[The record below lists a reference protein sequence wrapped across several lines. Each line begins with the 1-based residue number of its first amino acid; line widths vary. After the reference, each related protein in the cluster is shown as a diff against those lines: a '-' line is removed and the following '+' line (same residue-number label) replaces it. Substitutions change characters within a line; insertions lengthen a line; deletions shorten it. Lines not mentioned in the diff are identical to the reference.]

1 VPRARRAI
9 WLTYAALVAQALMRA
24 FWPLYSIVLATV
36 GLYFLGLAEPLSI
49 EAAWIISLGIGLSLI
64 WAMYRGLRTLS
75 LPTLF
80 DAERIVDKAL
90 RNHPISVLRETRFV
104 GTDHLG
110 ADALWA
116 VHIDQMQKEAQQA
129 KTQPV
134 DFRLSRMDPFG
145 LRYIALLFATMG
157 VLFGSLSRVA
167 DLAISSASAMQI
179 PNVITWEG
187 WVTPPDYTGLPQ
199 LYLNDLTDRDEL
211 ELLAGSRILVQ
222 FYGAIGDHILTESV
236 SRRIQ
241 DVPAATDQ
249 KQEFTIAQS
258 GEIAIIGQ
266 NPHVWKVTLRAD
278 DRPTVTLDE
287 AFETDFFGVSKLGYR
302 VTDDYGI
309 SEIRAKITLDL
320 DKVDRRYG
328 LSVSPNA
335 NEPMFVEILL
345 PIAGNRKDF
354 AEIWQSDFSKEVW
367 VHLPVVMTLSA
378 RDAAGQWGQSV
389 PMILDLP
396 GRRFFDPVSS
406 AIIEMRRDLLWSLQN
421 TDRVTR
427 MMRMVRYQPET
438 AFRNGADLTRLS
450 AILDALET
458 AQDDAVL
465 EAKLPEIAEE
475 LWSLAIEIEEGD
487 VDDALQR
494 MREAQERLN
503 QAMKNGASPQEIE
516 RLMQELKEANE
527 NYMRQLRQQSE
538 RAERK
543 EFEQSTPGEQ
553 MNMDMAD
560 IQAMMD
566 RLQELMEQGR
576 MAEAQQALDELQK
589 MMENLRLSENS
600 EGGEGGQS
608 SAQGLADI
616 LQDQQDLSD
625 DAFND
630 LQEEFSN
637 LDGQQGQGEQNGESE
652 QSRGQGEN
660 QGSDFADRQGQL
672 RESLERERSKIEGAL
687 GEEGEDAQRS
697 LEQAD
702 RAMRR
707 AEEALKNGDLD
718 GAVDQQA
725 QAMDAL
731 RQGIRDVNRAERS
744 ANSDVQQGNSDQH
757 TGQGRDPLGRPQG
770 GDGSSG
776 TTEARRDGQDP
787 EAQAAELL
795 EEIRRRA
802 GERERSET
810 ERDYLKRLL
819 DLF

>member
-1 VPRARRAI
+1 
-9 WLTYAALVAQALMRA
+9 MRA

-187 WVTPPDYTGLPQ
+187 WITPPDYTGLPQ

-222 FYGAIGDHILTESV
+222 FYGAIGDHILTETV

-367 VHLPVVMTLSA
+367 VHMPVVMTLSA

-396 GRRFFDPVSS
+396 GRRFFDPVAS

-538 RAERK
+538 RAERN

-566 RLQELMEQGR
+566 RIQELMEQGR
-576 MAEAQQALDELQK
+576 MAEAQQALEELQQ

-630 LQEEFSN
+630 LQEEYSN

-672 RESLERERSKIEGAL
+672 RESLERQRSKIEGAL

>member
-1 VPRARRAI
+1 
-9 WLTYAALVAQALMRA
+9 
-24 FWPLYSIVLATV
+24 
-36 GLYFLGLAEPLSI
+36 
-49 EAAWIISLGIGLSLI
+49 
-64 WAMYRGLRTLS
+64 
-75 LPTLF
+75 
-80 DAERIVDKAL
+80 
-90 RNHPISVLRETRFV
+90 
-104 GTDHLG
+104 
-110 ADALWA
+110 
-116 VHIDQMQKEAQQA
+116 
-129 KTQPV
+129 
-134 DFRLSRMDPFG
+134 
-145 LRYIALLFATMG
+145 
-157 VLFGSLSRVA
+157 
-167 DLAISSASAMQI
+167 
-179 PNVITWEG
+179 
-187 WVTPPDYTGLPQ
+187 
-199 LYLNDLTDRDEL
+199 
-211 ELLAGSRILVQ
+211 
-222 FYGAIGDHILTESV
+222 
-236 SRRIQ
+236 
-241 DVPAATDQ
+241 
-249 KQEFTIAQS
+249 
-258 GEIAIIGQ
+258 
-266 NPHVWKVTLRAD
+266 
-278 DRPTVTLDE
+278 
-287 AFETDFFGVSKLGYR
+287 
-302 VTDDYGI
+302 
-309 SEIRAKITLDL
+309 
-320 DKVDRRYG
+320 
-328 LSVSPNA
+328 
-335 NEPMFVEILL
+335 
-345 PIAGNRKDF
+345 
-354 AEIWQSDFSKEVW
+354 
-367 VHLPVVMTLSA
+367 
-378 RDAAGQWGQSV
+378 
-389 PMILDLP
+389 
-396 GRRFFDPVSS
+396 
-406 AIIEMRRDLLWSLQN
+406 
-421 TDRVTR
+421 

-576 MAEAQQALDELQK
+576 MAEAQQALEELQK

>member
-64 WAMYRGLRTLS
+64 WAMYRGLRTLY

-222 FYGAIGDHILTESV
+222 FYGAIGDHILTETV

-367 VHLPVVMTLSA
+367 VHMPVLVTLSA

-389 PMILDLP
+389 PMIFDLP
-396 GRRFFDPVSS
+396 GRRFFDPVAS

-576 MAEAQQALDELQK
+576 MAEAQQALEELQQ

>member
-1 VPRARRAI
+1 
-9 WLTYAALVAQALMRA
+9 MRA

-90 RNHPISVLRETRFV
+90 RNHPISVLRETRFI

-222 FYGAIGDHILTESV
+222 FYGAIGDHILTETV

-367 VHLPVVMTLSA
+367 VHMPVVMTLSA

-396 GRRFFDPVSS
+396 GRRFFDPVAS

-427 MMRMVRYQPET
+427 MIRMVRYQPET

-566 RLQELMEQGR
+566 RIQELMEQGR
-576 MAEAQQALDELQK
+576 MAEAQQALEELQQ

-630 LQEEFSN
+630 LQEEYSN

-652 QSRGQGEN
+652 ESRGQGEN

-672 RESLERERSKIEGAL
+672 RESLERQRSKIEGAL

-707 AEEALKNGDLD
+707 AEEALQNGDLD

>member
-64 WAMYRGLRTLS
+64 WAMYRGLRTLY

-104 GTDHLG
+104 GTDHQG

-222 FYGAIGDHILTESV
+222 FYGAIGDHILTETV

-249 KQEFTIAQS
+249 KQEFTIVQS

-287 AFETDFFGVSKLGYR
+287 AFEKDFFGVSKLGYR

-367 VHLPVVMTLSA
+367 VHMPVVVTLSA

-396 GRRFFDPVSS
+396 GRRFFDPVAS

-576 MAEAQQALDELQK
+576 MAEAQQALEELQQ

-630 LQEEFSN
+630 LQEEYSN

-757 TGQGRDPLGRPQG
+757 TGQERDPLGRPQG

>member
-1 VPRARRAI
+1 
-9 WLTYAALVAQALMRA
+9 MRA
-24 FWPLYSIVLATV
+24 FWPLYSIVLATA

-49 EAAWIISLGIGLSLI
+49 EAVWIISLTIGLSLI
-64 WAMYRGLRTLS
+64 GTMYRGLRTLA

-80 DAERIVDKAL
+80 DAERIVDQAL
-90 RNHPISVLRETRFV
+90 RNHPISVLRETGFV
-104 GTDHLG
+104 GTNHQG

-116 VHIDQMQKEAQQA
+116 AHMDQMQQEAQQA

-145 LRYIALLFATMG
+145 LRYIALLFATLG

-167 DLAISSASAMQI
+167 GLAISPASAMQM
-179 PNVITWEG
+179 PNAITWEG
-187 WVTPPDYTGLPQ
+187 WATPPDYAGLPQ

-211 ELLAGSRILVQ
+211 ELLAGSRILIH
-222 FYGAIGDHILTESV
+222 FYGALGDHILTETV

-241 DVPAATDQ
+241 DVPPATNQ
-249 KQEFTIAQS
+249 KQDFTVAQA
-258 GEIAIIGQ
+258 GEIAITGQ
-266 NPHVWKVTLRAD
+266 NAHVWTVTLRND
-278 DRPTVTLDE
+278 GRPTVTLDE

-302 VTDDYGI
+302 VTDDYGVTEI
-309 SEIRAKITLDL
+309 SAKIVLDIDQL
-320 DKVDRRYG
+320 DRRYG
-328 LSVSPNA
+328 LGLSPDA
-335 NEPMFVEILL
+335 NEPMVVEIPL
-345 PIAGNRKDF
+345 PIVGSRKDF
-354 AEIWQSDFSKEVW
+354 AEIWQSDFSKDVW
-367 VHLPVVMTLSA
+367 VHMPVVMTLSA
-378 RDAAGQWGQSV
+378 RDAAGQWGQSD
-389 PMILDLP
+389 PMMLDLP
-396 GRRFFDPVSS
+396 GRRFFDPLASS
-406 AIIEMRRDLLWSLQN
+406 IIEMRRDLLWSEKN
-421 TDRVTR
+421 TDRVAR

-438 AFRNGADLTRLS
+438 EFRESADLTRFS
-450 AILDALET
+450 AILDALES
-458 AQDDAVL
+458 ARDDGIL
-465 EAKLPEIAEE
+465 DAKLPDIAED

-494 MREAQERLN
+494 MREAQERLS

-527 NYMRQLRQQSE
+527 NYMRRLRQQSE
-538 RAERK
+538 RAERN
-543 EFEQSTPGEQ
+543 EFDQSTPGEQ

-566 RLQELMEQGR
+566 LIQELMEQGR
-576 MAEAQQALDELQK
+576 MAEAQQALEELQQ
-589 MMENLRLSENS
+589 MMESLRLSENNQ
-600 EGGEGGQS
+600 GGEGGQS

-637 LDGQQGQGEQNGESE
+637 PNGQKGKGEQNGERE
-652 QSRGQGEN
+652 QQQGQGGQ

-672 RESLERERSKIEGAL
+672 RERLENERSNIEGAL

-707 AEEALKNGDLD
+707 AEEALENGDLD

-731 RQGIRDVNRAERS
+731 RQGIRDVNRAQRS
-744 ANSDVQQGNSDQH
+744 DNSDVQQGNSDQE

-776 TTEARRDGQDP
+776 TAEARRYSQDP

-802 GERERSET
+802 GERNRSES

>member
-64 WAMYRGLRTLS
+64 WAMYRGLRTLY

-389 PMILDLP
+389 PMIFDLP
-396 GRRFFDPVSS
+396 GRRFFDPVAS